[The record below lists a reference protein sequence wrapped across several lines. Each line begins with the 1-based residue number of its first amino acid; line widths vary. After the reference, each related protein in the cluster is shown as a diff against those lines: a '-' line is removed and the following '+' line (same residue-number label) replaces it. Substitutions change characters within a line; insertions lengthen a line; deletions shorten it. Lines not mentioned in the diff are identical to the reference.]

1 MKKRNLIIA
10 SIVTVVALSAAP
22 FVVAAERSYHRGHGD
37 AAMGGMMMFGH
48 LAKMREALN
57 LSDAQVEQIKA
68 IHVALREQNAQY
80 HESLKGGFG
89 AVAQAL
95 LANPNDLATATALLD
110 KQEQAERAMKINA
123 LTAASKALNVL
134 TADQRAKASE
144 MLAEHLSRPHREPQ
158 Q

>member
-1 MKKRNLIIA
+1 
-10 SIVTVVALSAAP
+10 
-22 FVVAAERSYHRGHGD
+22 
-37 AAMGGMMMFGH
+37 MMFGH

-57 LSDAQVEQIKA
+57 LSDAQVEQLKA

-95 LANPNDLATATALLD
+95 LANPNDLATAQALLD